1 MTKIV
6 ICQLRVTLD
15 RIRNSWDVY
24 TNTLFLSMLGH
35 SFDIC
40 IYLNICFKSLQ
51 ISLEIKTCVR
61 TARPTMA
68 AKAAKRVP
76 VRPVSI

>member
-1 MTKIV
+1 MSQESIEYVNNPRDFWHLRHWLQFCQFNGEPKFMTKIV

-40 IYLNICFKSLQ
+40 IFEHIF
-51 ISLEIKTCVR
+51 
-61 TARPTMA
+61 
-68 AKAAKRVP
+68 
-76 VRPVSI
+76 